1 MIPDKPLPLQ
11 DILSDEDE
19 REKIILLLSNLN
31 NLMVNNEKG
40 SVCAAVMG
48 DWGSGKTTYLRVLE
62 CFYRDYMEYPVVF
75 FEAWKYQEDDNPLV
89 PLILNIRDHPDIDSK
104 LKNNLNKILEVF
116 MVSTIS
122 AMDIMLGII
131 GRKGVESIDKAIERV
146 QKRQLNLR
154 SKYEYNIRL
163 LEETVT
169 EIRGN
174 FKFKNPQGKK
184 EWKQVEEKLQDLDH
198 RKRFVIIIDDLDRL
212 IPEKAFKVIEVLRF
226 YFDIDDVLIVM
237 GINDKILEAHY
248 NEIYGEKDKEGGRRG
263 ERFLEKI
270 FHWNYEIPFTRL
282 NDLHLRSLKKVLEAP
297 AIDKVRKILSYID
310 FITHRKWVKFI
321 NRIEKDVSAGKGSDE
336 IEKVLFS
343 AALKELYPEFE
354 LFSRR
359 FPHITD
365 VLYGGQ
371 TGDPKIDKAMKTIKG
386 DTSFLDFPE
395 ENFMGLLEATR
406 VRVEEKAEL

>member
-11 DILSDEDE
+11 DILTDEDE
-19 REKIILLLSNLN
+19 REKIVLLLSNLN

-48 DWGSGKTTYLRVLE
+48 DWGSGKTTYLRMLE

-89 PLILNIRDHPDIDSK
+89 PLILNVRDHPDIDSK
-104 LKNNLNKILEVF
+104 IKKNLNKILEVF
-116 MVSTIS
+116 MVSTIF

-131 GRKGVESIDKAIERV
+131 GRKGVESIDKAIERI
-146 QKRQLNLR
+146 QKRQLDLR

-163 LEETVT
+163 LEEAVT
-169 EIRGN
+169 EIREN
-174 FKFKNPQGKK
+174 FKYKNPQGKK
-184 EWKQVEEKLQDLDH
+184 EWKQVEEKLQDFDR

-226 YFDIDDVLIVM
+226 YFDIDDVLIIM
-237 GINDKILEAHY
+237 GVNDRILEGY
-248 NEIYGEKDKEGGRRG
+248 FTELFGQKDKKRG

-270 FHWNYEIPFTRL
+270 FHWNYEIPFTGL
-282 NDLHLRSLKKVLEAP
+282 NNLHLRSLKKVLEAP
-297 AIDKVRKILSYID
+297 KIDKIRRILSYID

-336 IEKVLFS
+336 IEKILFS
-343 AALKELYPEFE
+343 AALRELYPEFE

-371 TGDPKIDKAMKTIKG
+371 TGDSKIDKAMEAIKK
-386 DTSFLDFPE
+386 DTSYLDFPE
-395 ENFMGLLEATR
+395 ENFRALFEGTR
-406 VRVEEKAEL
+406 LRAEEKEEV